1 MDSKLTQISKFLSYI
16 LRHKPDAIGI
26 TLDQNGWASIDDLL
40 LKSRDSGTDI
50 SREDFFAVVEQNDK
64 KRFSLS
70 DDRQKI
76 RAAQGHS
83 LDVDLALEAQTPP
96 QHLFHGTATR
106 FLESIMKEGINSGSR
121 QKVHLSTDKE
131 TALKVGQRHG
141 KPIVLTI
148 SASQMHK
155 DGFRFN
161 FSENGVWLTD
171 KIPTEYINT
180 ENISLK

>member
-26 TLDQNGWASIDDLL
+26 TLDQNGWASVDDLL

-70 DDRQKI
+70 DDRLKV

-83 LDVDLALEAQTPP
+83 IGVDLALKPQTPP
-96 QHLFHGTATR
+96 EHLFHGTATR
-106 FLESIMKEGINSGSR
+106 FLESIMRVGINSGSR
-121 QKVHLSTDKE
+121 QKVHLSPDKE

-148 SASQMHK
+148 KALEMHRQ
-155 DGFRFN
+155 GFKFYLAD
-161 FSENGVWLTD
+161 NGVWLTD
-171 KIPTEYINT
+171 IVPTEFINQ
-180 ENISLK
+180 SD

>member
-26 TLDQNGWASIDDLL
+26 KLDPNGWASVDELL
-40 LKSRDSGTDI
+40 LKSRDSGTEI

-70 DDRQKI
+70 DDKQQI

-83 LDVDLALEAQTPP
+83 IGIDLALEPQTPP
-96 QHLFHGTATR
+96 EHLFHGTATR
-106 FLESIMKEGINSGSR
+106 FLESIMKKGINSGAR
-121 QKVHLSTDKE
+121 QKVHLSLNEE

-141 KPIVLTI
+141 KPIVLMI
-148 SASQMHK
+148 KALEMHRQ
-155 DGFRFN
+155 GFKFYLAD
-161 FSENGVWLTD
+161 NGVWLTD
-171 KIPTEYINT
+171 IVPTEFIT
-180 ENISLK
+180 QSE